1 MKKLDR
7 VDQARDTGLAI
18 CLLLLLLSYF
28 WNYLRLTPVAIILL
42 FLSMAWPKV
51 FSPLSKWWFKLS
63 SGISAIMSRV
73 IITFLFF
80 TIVTPVGFLRRIFG
94 ADPMQLKKWKN
105 GRSSVLWVRDKMI
118 EAKDLEQP
126 Y

>member
-1 MKKLDR
+1 MKKQDM
-7 VDQARDTGLAI
+7 VDQARDTGLAM

-28 WNYLRLTPVAIILL
+28 GNYLRLTPVAIL
-42 FLSMAWPKV
+42 FLSLSMVWPKV
-51 FSPLSKWWFKLS
+51 FSPLSKCWLKLS

-80 TIVTPVGFLRRIFG
+80 AIVTPVGFLRRLFG

-118 EAKDLEQP
+118 EAKDLENP